1 MFRGIVPMHWLRS
14 WGTVWGFAD
23 SQDAL
28 VFVDNHD
35 NQRGHGAG
43 GDTVLVYRDGKN
55 YRMATAW
62 TLAHPYGNVRIMS
75 SFDFPKGANDI
86 GPPHDEHDNLLS
98 PTINADGSCGNGWV
112 CEHRWNTTAN
122 MVSFR
127 IAAGDAPISMWYDN
141 DKSHVAFSRGNR
153 TFIAFNHENTDFD
166 AVLKTNLPAGIYCD
180 IISGQRVDKQCTGS
194 QVVVDEQSNAH
205 IFLPAKSPEGVIAIH
220 VGPLS
225 KLI

>member
-1 MFRGIVPMHWLRS
+1 MHWLRS
-14 WGTVWGFAD
+14 WGVDWGFVD

-35 NQRGHGAG
+35 NQRGHGPG
-43 GDTVLVYRDGKN
+43 GDAILVYRDGKN

-62 TLAHPYGNVRIMS
+62 ALAHPYGNVRIMS
-75 SFDFPKGANDI
+75 SFAFPKGANDI
-86 GPPHDEHDNLLS
+86 GPPHDEYGNLLS

-112 CEHRWNTTAN
+112 CEHRWNTTAH

-127 IAAGDAPISMWYDN
+127 NAAGNAPISKWYDN
-141 DKSHVAFSRGNR
+141 DASHVAFSRGNR
-153 TFIAFNHENTDFD
+153 AFIAFNHQDIDFD
-166 AVLKTNLPAGIYCD
+166 IVLKTNLPPGIYCD
-180 IISGQRVDKQCTGS
+180 IISGQRAGKRCTGS
-194 QVVVDEQSNAH
+194 TLVVNVNGETHVN
-205 IFLPAKSPEGVIAIH
+205 IPANSTEGVVAIH